1 MIGQRFLAFCATAMI
16 FISMPRKHYSALYK
30 ISDKEFINIVK
41 NAKSYADILRA
52 CSLDYKGGNI
62 NTVKRRIELL
72 KLDDSHIPKGMGS
85 NQGREFIYRRYSIE
99 EAMRDVFIVE
109 SKMNRERAKKM
120 LIRFNLIPYKCEC
133 GIDGNWRGKK
143 LSLQLEHKNGI
154 SNDNRLENL
163 CFMCP
168 NCHSQTDTFAGKA
181 TRKKYE
187 EYDNEEFRNDCKN
200 LRTAEILKK
209 YKISQSVLGKICK
222 RLSIDRRTDQPFRR
236 KVVHPT
242 KEELEILVETL
253 PMTKIGIKYGVSD
266 NAIRR
271 WCKKF
276 NIAL

>member
-1 MIGQRFLAFCATAMI
+1 MI
-16 FISMPRKHYSALYK
+16 FIDMPRKHYSALYK

-41 NAKSYADILRA
+41 NATSYADILRA
-52 CSLDYKGGNI
+52 CSLAYKGGNI

-85 NQGREFIYRRYSIE
+85 NQGREFAHRRYSIE
-99 EAMRDVFIVE
+99 EAMKDVFTVE
-109 SKMNRERAKKM
+109 SKMQRERAKKM

-187 EYDNEEFRNDCKN
+187 EYDTDEFRNDCKN
-200 LRTAEILKK
+200 LSAKAVKQK
-209 YKISQSVLGKICK
+209 YKFSSTLLGKICD
-222 RLSIDRRTDQPFRR
+222 RL
-236 KVVHPT
+236 
-242 KEELEILVETL
+242 
-253 PMTKIGIKYGVSD
+253 GIKRPARESLDTWKVKNRPSKEMLTNLIKQYPMVHIGKMFSVSD
-266 NAIRR
+266 NAVRK
-271 WCKKF
+271 WCKGY

>member
-1 MIGQRFLAFCATAMI
+1 MI
-16 FISMPRKHYSALYK
+16 FIGMPRTHYSALYK
-30 ISDKEFINIVK
+30 ISDGQFATIVK

-62 NTVKRRIELL
+62 NTVKRRIALL

-85 NQGREFIYRRYSIE
+85 NQGREFVHRRYSIE
-99 EAMRDVFIVE
+99 EAMKDIFTVE
-109 SKMNRERAKKM
+109 SKIQRERAKKM

-133 GIDGNWRGKK
+133 GIDGNWKGKK

-181 TRKKYE
+181 TRKKYK
-187 EYDNEEFRNDCKN
+187 EYDNQEFRNDCKN
-200 LRTAEILKK
+200 LTSKAVKQK
-209 YKISQSVLGKICK
+209 YKLSNTLLVKIC
-222 RLSIDRRTDQPFRR
+222 DR
-236 KVVHPT
+236 
-242 KEELEILVETL
+242 LEIKRPTRESLDTWKVKNRPSKEVLTNL
-253 PMTKIGIKYGVSD
+253 IKQYPMAHIGKMFSVSD
-266 NAIRR
+266 NAVRK
-271 WCKKF
+271 WCKRY